1 MHLCL
6 WNLLLKHLHLLLH
19 CRPCDLNDQNFLLSN
34 IIALIACIIATLKIF
49 STRSINEN
57 LRSEILK
64 TQISINDLK
73 LAVEEAKKGQ
83 IDKLARE
90 KRKNKELEDADLT
103 SKDEINDLTRKRD
116 ELKVSLDEKSKR
128 RDEVM
133 ASIQKVKVSLAG
145 IDKEIETLRNSV
157 RVLSSGIP
165 ILQEGCFFTTN
176 NDRI

>member
-1 MHLCL
+1 M
-6 WNLLLKHLHLLLH
+6 
-19 CRPCDLNDQNFLLSN
+19 
-34 IIALIACIIATLKIF
+34 IACIIATLKIF

-64 TQISINDLK
+64 TQLSANDLK

-90 KRKNKELEDADLT
+90 KRKNKDLEDADLT

-133 ASIQKVKVSLAG
+133 ASIQRLKLV
-145 IDKEIETLRNSV
+145 
-157 RVLSSGIP
+157 
-165 ILQEGCFFTTN
+165 
-176 NDRI
+176 